1 MEPSTQE
8 TKIENL
14 RVHAQAKGKLKKAQ
28 RIIQAKRGPYAE
40 KPSLTETLLIVAD
53 HYIATAQPA

>member
-1 MEPSTQE
+1 MTTSTQE

-14 RVHAQAKGKLKKAQ
+14 RVRATAKGKLLKAQ
-28 RIIQAKRGPYAE
+28 RLIQSKRGAHAE

-53 HYIATAQPA
+53 HYIATAA